1 MCNALDNVELSK
13 LTQRRAP
20 DFHKLI
26 NTYVENFTAEKQYFA
41 FSARRLLQLT
51 PRSLCPSKI
60 KMLQYNFGVSIM
72 DETFEGPFSLLQMF
86 WGSITARPMRSFL
99 SVIAI
104 AIQVILVLM
113 IVGLT
118 SGVVSEWGKRVE
130 GVGADILVQPPNSS
144 IFFAFSSAVMPES
157 LGDQIAGINSVDEVA
172 PSVIL
177 TEPKSLV
184 MVYGIDYARFNALS
198 RGFLF
203 RDGRPFQ
210 GPDEVIADDIIAQTR
225 HLRVGSQ
232 VTLLN
237 HVFTVSGIV
246 AHGKGA
252 RFFIPIRTAQE
263 IAGAEKR
270 VSMFYVRSKG
280 DTDGTRS
287 QLAKL
292 FPQYSFR
299 SLAEYV
305 SLMNSSNLPQLRP
318 FTRTMVALGIV
329 ISFIVVLLNMHTMV
343 MERTRE
349 IGILKALGFSRLDIV
364 RMLLTETLMLTI
376 MGTGLGV
383 GLTFLTRV
391 VLREVNP
398 GLTVLISPSWIFAA
412 IGLALA
418 GAAAGALYPALRAA
432 TYDPVV
438 ALAYE

>member
-1 MCNALDNVELSK
+1 
-13 LTQRRAP
+13 
-20 DFHKLI
+20 
-26 NTYVENFTAEKQYFA
+26 
-41 FSARRLLQLT
+41 
-51 PRSLCPSKI
+51 
-60 KMLQYNFGVSIM
+60 M

-86 WGSITARPMRSFL
+86 WGSITARPMRSSL

-144 IFFAFSSAVMPES
+144 IFFAFSSAVMPEP
-157 LGDQIAGINSVDEVA
+157 LGDQIASVNSVDEVA
-172 PSVIL
+172 PTVIL

-225 HLRVGSQ
+225 HMRVGSQ

-280 DTDGTRS
+280 DTDAARA

-292 FPQYSFR
+292 LPQYSIR

-305 SLMNSSNLPQLRP
+305 SLMSSSNLPQLRP
-318 FTRTMVALGIV
+318 FTRTMVVLGIV

-349 IGILKALGFSRLDIV
+349 IGILKALGFSRFDIV
-364 RMLLTETLMLTI
+364 RMLLTETLILTLC
-376 MGTGLGV
+376 GTAVGI
-383 GLTFLTRV
+383 GLTFLTRAI
-391 VLREVNP
+391 LEQTKP
-398 GLTVLISPSWIFAA
+398 DLPILISASWLFAA
-412 IGLALA
+412 AALALV
-418 GAAAGALYPALRAA
+418 GAAAGAVYPALRAA
-432 TYDPVV
+432 TFDPVV

>member
-1 MCNALDNVELSK
+1 MFRIFGIRLAPAAAPLAL
-13 LTQRRAP
+13 
-20 DFHKLI
+20 
-26 NTYVENFTAEKQYFA
+26 
-41 FSARRLLQLT
+41 
-51 PRSLCPSKI
+51 PSQNQDVTVQFWPSN
-60 KMLQYNFGVSIM
+60 MN
-72 DETFEGPFSLLQMF
+72 ETFEGPFSLLQMF
-86 WGSITARPMRSFL
+86 WGSITVRPMRSSL

-104 AIQVILVLM
+104 AIQVILVLL

-157 LGDQIAGINSVDEVA
+157 LGDQITSVKSVDEVA
-172 PSVIL
+172 PTVIL

-203 RDGRPFQ
+203 RDGRLFQ

-225 HLRVGSQ
+225 HLKVGSQ

-263 IAGAEKR
+263 IAGAERR

-280 DTDGTRS
+280 DTGATRA

-292 FPQYSFR
+292 LPQYSIR

-349 IGILKALGFSRLDIV
+349 IGILKALGFSRFDIV
-364 RMLLTETLMLTI
+364 RMLLTETFILTI
-376 MGTGLGV
+376 LGTGLGV
-383 GLTFLTRV
+383 GLTFLTQV
-391 VLREVNP
+391 VLKEVNP
-398 GLTVLISPSWIFAA
+398 GLTVLISPNWIFAA
-412 IGLALA
+412 IMLALA